1 MAWIQTHTKPDRK
14 ILKWQ
19 FIDESSNMIHYSTR
33 QQSTSQPDFTATDKV
48 DQTEDNILEHPI
60 CKWPRGSKEW
70 LICNVLFFVD
80 IHYQVKVNQSL
91 FLIWVLQQ
99 NPSDP
104 ELQPK
109 LLYMTFYLHSC
120 LVYPSR
126 KLFEGFAGESS
137 KKKFKPFNFKM
148 RFGVCLS
155 KFGQNRA
162 RRSGSVKNKII
173 VQFVIYHCMVKHLQV
188 SWHHQRFRW
197 S

>member
-1 MAWIQTHTKPDRK
+1 
-14 ILKWQ
+14 
-19 FIDESSNMIHYSTR
+19 MIHYCTR

-137 KKKFKPFNFKM
+137 KKKFKPFNFKV